1 MLDYRRAYGDQSE
14 AAAEVCY
21 SYKSIPSSELHSLG
35 LTVRSM
41 IRSMK
46 KYTTDS
52 PHSIPFDLSQVDITA
67 TDAVVQ
73 LCLKLTESE
82 LKALLA
88 RMAEWRDFE
97 RLSSSSESDVVPHSD
112 GSWQKYSRGVS
123 FYHLISQLSARLKSI
138 FLPSM
143 VGGTLSVCL
152 SVCL

>member
-1 MLDYRRAYGDQSE
+1 
-14 AAAEVCY
+14 
-21 SYKSIPSSELHSLG
+21 
-35 LTVRSM
+35 
-41 IRSMK
+41 
-46 KYTTDS
+46 
-52 PHSIPFDLSQVDITA
+52 VDIAA

-97 RLSSSSESDVVPHSD
+97 RLNASSESDLAPHSD
-112 GSWQKYSRGVS
+112 GSWQKHSRGVS

-143 VGGTLSVCL
+143 VGSILCGSDYLS
-152 SVCL
+152 

>member
-1 MLDYRRAYGDQSE
+1 
-14 AAAEVCY
+14 
-21 SYKSIPSSELHSLG
+21 
-35 LTVRSM
+35 
-41 IRSMK
+41 
-46 KYTTDS
+46 
-52 PHSIPFDLSQVDITA
+52 VDIAA

-97 RLSSSSESDVVPHSD
+97 RLNASSESDVAPHSD
-112 GSWQKYSRGVS
+112 GSWQKHSRGVS

-143 VGGTLSVCL
+143 VGSILCGSDYLS
-152 SVCL
+152 